1 MRHWAL
7 FLMKSL
13 WTMTTG
19 TLVRLTKIKTIWMA
33 NLSLY
38 IEQILRSVIPEEL
51 EIPSSF
57 TQIGHIAHLNLKE
70 QYFPWKKIIGQ
81 VILDVSHLVLCI
93 FFYLY
98 KLEFLLEKQVCQ
110 NCCKQDRSNRYY
122 ISFFQNGNIGR

>member
-19 TLVRLTKIKTIWMA
+19 TLVRLRKIKTIWMA

-38 IEQILRSVIPEEL
+38 IEQILRYVIPEEL

-81 VILDVSHLVLCI
+81 VILDVSHLVFMHI
-93 FFYLY
+93 FLF
-98 KLEFLLEKQVCQ
+98 
-110 NCCKQDRSNRYY
+110 
-122 ISFFQNGNIGR
+122 I